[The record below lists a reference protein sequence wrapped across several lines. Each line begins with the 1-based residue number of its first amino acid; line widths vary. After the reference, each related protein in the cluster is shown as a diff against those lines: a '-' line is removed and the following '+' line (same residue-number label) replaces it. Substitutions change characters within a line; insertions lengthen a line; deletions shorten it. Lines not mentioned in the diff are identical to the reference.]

1 MVMNN
6 EISVILPEII
16 PVLRDKKNQDVA
28 LDKEEYSIYFILIG
42 KNMTY
47 RQIVSAAEILA
58 IAGGLI
64 SSPMI

>member
-1 MVMNN
+1 MNN

-16 PVLRDKKNQDVA
+16 PVLRDKRNQDVA